1 MENDQQSH
9 ADSEANHHAPPKPV
23 ACHPCLIFFSHERSL
38 LRPCRRGKGKCP
50 TPATVPVSHCVPRAL
65 ASRFLD
71 RQAMNPDKLFDY
83 LEGRLPALER
93 AALEGRL
100 ISDDQLQRELA
111 VARQIHAGMLG
122 DSREV
127 VLPSQPDVTEQ
138 GRKMA
143 LRVGVAFIILMAVNV
158 GFGLWLIVR
167 HETKNPNRTLL
178 ETQMRKQIAKSIERA
193 AATLTPGP
201 NALGISEITIPAKTG
216 KLDAVADQV
225 VTIVSRFGGSATKG
239 LADGG
244 RLSILA
250 DLPSNRES
258 EFRAA
263 IASVGEQGPGSTTPA
278 TATVPPTAEKKS
290 FVVQI
295 VEEASK

>member
-1 MENDQQSH
+1 
-9 ADSEANHHAPPKPV
+9 
-23 ACHPCLIFFSHERSL
+23 
-38 LRPCRRGKGKCP
+38 
-50 TPATVPVSHCVPRAL
+50 
-65 ASRFLD
+65 
-71 RQAMNPDKLFDY
+71 MNPDKLFDY
-83 LEGRLPALER
+83 LEGRLSPDER
-93 AALEGRL
+93 AALEERL
-100 ISDDQLQRELA
+100 ISDKQLQRELA
-111 VARQIHAGMLG
+111 MALQIHTGMRG

-127 VLPSQPDVTEQ
+127 VLPPRPDVTEQ

-143 LRVGVAFIILMAVNV
+143 LRVGTAFIILMTVNV

-225 VTIVSRFGGSATKG
+225 VTIVSRFDGSATKG

-244 RLSILA
+244 CLSILA

-263 IASVGEQGPGSTTPA
+263 IASVGGQGPGSTTPA

-295 VEEASK
+295 VEAASK